1 MGTESKTWDN
11 TKKLALNFVRWYSV
25 RDSFMSTAA
34 FFREYLRNWKTV
46 GAIAPS
52 SPVLAR
58 RMMEAAE
65 VWQARHVLELGPGTG
80 AFTAAIFDAMPHDSR
95 YLGIEVNLDFTRRLR
110 ERFPGRR
117 FENAAAQDFDFDG
130 YFTDGERFDVIVSG
144 LPWASF
150 PQGLQSTI
158 LGHVLPRLAPGG
170 RFATFAYWG
179 FHRLPKARRFRDLL
193 HTQVPGAETS
203 RVVWRNLPPAFVYV
217 ARAAAG
223 ARG

>member
-1 MGTESKTWDN
+1 
-11 TKKLALNFVRWYSV
+11 
-25 RDSFMSTAA
+25 MSAAA

-80 AFTAAIFDAMPHDSR
+80 AFTEAIFDAMPHDAR
-95 YLGIEVNLDFTRRLR
+95 YLGIEVNVEFTQRLR

-130 YFTDGERFDVIVSG
+130 YFVDGESFDVIVSG

-150 PQGLQSTI
+150 PRGLQSAI
-158 LGHVLPRLAPGG
+158 LGQVLPRLAPGG

-179 FHRLPKARRFRDLL
+179 FHRLPRARRFRDLL
-193 HTQVPGAETS
+193 HAQVPGAESS

-217 ARAAAG
+217 ARATAG
-223 ARG
+223 VRD